1 MWVTADDFALLV
13 DLYELTMLQAYLR
26 EDMHEEAVFSL
37 FVRRLPDTR
46 NFLVAA
52 GLDDALES
60 IETIRFTAEA
70 LDYLAGQ
77 PQFSSDLIDWLAN
90 FRFTGTVRAVPEGT
104 PIFGGEP
111 ILEVIA
117 PLPEAQLLETIIMNQ
132 VHLQTVLA
140 SKAAR
145 VKLAAGDRTVVDF
158 GLRRIHGVDAG
169 LKSARAFYIAG
180 VDATSN
186 VLAGRVY
193 GIPVTGTLAHS
204 YIQAHDAES
213 DAFRA
218 FTHVFPKTTLL
229 VDTYDTLDGVRS
241 VIALARELGDAFRVR
256 AVRLDSGDLAA
267 LAHETRAL
275 LDDAELTEVEIFASG
290 SLDENVIASI
300 IDDDAPI
307 DGFGVGTSMGVAV
320 DAPAL
325 DVAYKLTEYAGT
337 GRLKLSTGKHVLPGR
352 KQIFR
357 QQDNGEPVRDVIARA
372 DELLAGRPLL
382 EEVMVRGQRLPAG
395 RIPLERSREHAHAE
409 IAALPARIRSLSPAD
424 PPFPVQVSDALEADR
439 QAAVAR
445 VRASLGET
453 RARRNE
459 T

>member
-1 MWVTADDFALLV
+1 MWVTAGDIALLV

-26 EDMHEEAVFSL
+26 EDMREDAVFNL
-37 FVRRLPDTR
+37 FVRRLPESR
-46 NFLVAA
+46 NFLLAA

-60 IETIRFTAEA
+60 IETMRFTPEA
-70 LDYLAGQ
+70 LDYLAGR
-77 PQFSSDLIDWLAN
+77 PEFSYDLIDWLAN

-117 PLPEAQLLETIIMNQ
+117 SLPEAQLLETIIMNQ

-145 VKLAAGDRTVVDF
+145 VKLAAGGRSVVDF

-169 LKSARAFYIAG
+169 LKAVRAFYIAG

-204 YIQAHDAES
+204 YIQAHDAEP

-218 FTHVFPKTTLL
+218 FVQLYPETTLL
-229 VDTYDTLDGVRS
+229 VDTYDTLDGVRN

-256 AVRLDSGDLAA
+256 AVRLDSGDLAS
-267 LAHETRAL
+267 LAHDTRAL
-275 LDDAELTEVEIFASG
+275 LDDAGLTEVKIFASG

-300 IDDDAPI
+300 IDDHAPI

-352 KQIFR
+352 KQVFR
-357 QQDNGEPVRDVIARA
+357 QEQNGAPVRDVIARA
-372 DELLAGRPLL
+372 DETLEGRPLL
-382 EEVMVRGQRLPAG
+382 EDVMAHGRRLPAG
-395 RIPLERSREHAHAE
+395 RVPLARCRDIARAE
-409 IAALPARIRSLSPAD
+409 ITALPARIRALSRAE
-424 PPFPVQVSDALEADR
+424 PPFPVEVSNALEGDR
-439 QAAVAR
+439 QAAAAR
-445 VRASLGET
+445 VRARLDET
-453 RARRNE
+453 GARQHGS
-459 T
+459 